1 MVPRYFKIIFYLI
14 FAYLLLIVTKS
25 YAQADIDERH
35 IKVSMRM
42 IGHEVLLNS
51 GDSVSRVLAV
61 EKEIDRY
68 KIQFESDFQFNPEE
82 LVATINQIVKET
94 GIAIS
99 YLVEVEKCKTKEVI
113 YSYEIGKSTK
123 TDLIPCKT
131 RIQPRACYKMFI
143 TILDSGKPMSPLL
156 TDTPQ
161 PSNGLSSGKKRVNYF
176 IIVLLIIPLLILI
189 GLFIYF
195 RNKRLKTKIDPDM
208 IIIGEYLFDKKN
220 MALSYENKKTELSSK
235 EADLLFLLY
244 TSENTILER
253 ENILKI
259 VWGDEGDYVG
269 RTLDVFISKLRK
281 KLAADSS
288 LKIVNIRGIGYK
300 FVMNNQP

>member
-1 MVPRYFKIIFYLI
+1 MVIGYFKIIFYFI
-14 FAYLLLIVTKS
+14 FACLLLIVTRS
-25 YAQADIDERH
+25 YAQADIGERH
-35 IKVSMRM
+35 IKVAMRM

-51 GDSVSRVLAV
+51 GDSVSRVLGI

-68 KIQFESDFQFNPEE
+68 RIQFESDFQFNPEE

-99 YLVEVEKCKTKEVI
+99 YLVEVEKCVTKEVI
-113 YSYEIGKSTK
+113 YSYEIGKSAK

-143 TILDSGKPMSPLL
+143 TILDSGKPMAPLL
-156 TDTPQ
+156 ADTPQ
-161 PSNGLSSGKKRVNYF
+161 SSNGLSSGKKRINYI
-176 IIVLLIIPLLILI
+176 IIVLLVIPFLILI

-195 RNKRLKTKIDPDM
+195 RNKRLKTKIDPD
-208 IIIGEYLFDKKN
+208 IIIMGEYQFDKKN
-220 MALSYENKKTELSSK
+220 MALSYGNKKTELSSK

-281 KLAADSS
+281 KLAADPS